1 MFKIDRKNKIGNIKI
16 KMTLRSTGKNLFS
29 GTLEDMEKNLAK
41 TDKLK
46 DIRDKDEYFRKLMKI
61 QKKYQINK
69 NERGYPF

>member
-16 KMTLRSTGKNLFS
+16 KMTLRSTDKNLFS